1 MKNNDSISQHGLF
14 CFTKGPGGWR
24 GAAGWEVCGGSAN
37 VANVA
42 DVGGDRVR
50 DGHYGQD
57 WAQLASGRCSG
68 PPGAVITR
76 NKM

>member
-1 MKNNDSISQHGLF
+1 MIQFLSTDYFVSPRDLV
-14 CFTKGPGGWR
+14 
-24 GAAGWEVCGGSAN
+24 AGEEQVLGVWEVCGGSAN
-37 VANVA
+37 DA

>member
-1 MKNNDSISQHGLF
+1 MIQFLSTDYFVSPRDLV
-14 CFTKGPGGWR
+14 
-24 GAAGWEVCGGSAN
+24 AGEEQVLGVWEVCGGS
-37 VANVA
+37 ANVA

>member
-1 MKNNDSISQHGLF
+1 M
-14 CFTKGPGGWR
+14 
-24 GAAGWEVCGGSAN
+24 CGGS
-37 VANVA
+37 ANVA

>member
-1 MKNNDSISQHGLF
+1 MIQFLSTDYFVSPRDLVAGEEQAG
-14 CFTKGPGGWR
+14 
-24 GAAGWEVCGGSAN
+24 GWEVCGGSAIS
-37 VANVA
+37 ANVA

>member
-1 MKNNDSISQHGLF
+1 MIQFLGTDYFVSPGDPGLARSR
-14 CFTKGPGGWR
+14 C
-24 GAAGWEVCGGSAN
+24 WEVCGGSAD
-37 VANVA
+37 VA

-50 DGHYGQD
+50 DGHYGQV